1 MYHFKVL
8 QQQPVAHTIEEVVDA
23 VSAYVRDKTKNQL
36 LEQGLAEGVS
46 MAPVSNMEDLTR
58 FRHLEERGYWL
69 TAPLPNG
76 QEARVPGLFANHSGT
91 PMKVRRW
98 PPRLGEHTGEV
109 LAGLLGLST
118 IQIAAA
124 SGQAQ
129 S

>member
-1 MYHFKVL
+1 M
-8 QQQPVAHTIEEVVDA
+8 AHTIEEVLVA
-23 VSAYVRDKTKNQL
+23 VSGYVRDKTKNQL

-76 QEARVPGLFANHSGT
+76 KQAQVPGIFANFSGM

-98 PPRLGEHTGEV
+98 PPKLGEHNEEV
-109 LAGLLGLST
+109 LGDLLSLST
-118 IQIAAA
+118 SQIATA
-124 SGQAQ
+124 SGQTPD
-129 S
+129 